1 MKSLFEYIT
10 ESEEYVFVVKDGDGE
25 ILGMSEIED
34 DAKKEA
40 DVWNKKTPSINAK
53 VHKEKK
59 SEYIK

>member
-1 MKSLFEYIT
+1 MKTLLEYIN
-10 ESEEYVFVVKDGDGE
+10 ESEEYIFVVKDSDGE